1 MKNEISAVVLF
12 LSKLLKNNNKL
23 RKEEI
28 EIFSEEL
35 SRILHDKYVNHWY
48 PETPAKGQAYR
59 CIRVNR
65 FQGVDPDL
73 QKACFNSGL
82 VYEDLGLPWEMT
94 LWVDPCEVCCRYG
107 EKNPSF
113 VVASFASNNEKMEIS
128 QKVKNAMEKVT
139 SDYHSGSSSDDEVYI
154 NKKIPP
160 PPPPH
165 MMLAPR
171 SSFYSTMDM
180 TPLGDQV
187 PEFRPQ
193 PAPSWNKNP
202 KKRHGAHYQYQPRY
216 ASGYQPGRNK
226 TYGRVRWL
234 QPVLP
239 SEQNHWQHSLHM
251 LGAGHQCLV

>member
-113 VVASFASNNEKMEIS
+113 VVASFASNNDKMEIS
-128 QKVKNAMEKVT
+128 QKVKYAMEKVT

-154 NKKIPP
+154 NKKMPL

-165 MMLAPR
+165 MMLGAGA
-171 SSFYSTMDM
+171 SY
-180 TPLGDQV
+180 QV

-193 PAPSWNKNP
+193 PTPSWNKNP
-202 KKRHGAHYQYQPRY
+202 KKKQGGHYQYQPRY
-216 ASGYQPGRNK
+216 ASGYQQGRNK
-226 TYGRVRWL
+226 AYGRVPWLPPVL
-234 QPVLP
+234 QP
-239 SEQNHWQHSLHM
+239 EQNHWQSLHM

>member
-1 MKNEISAVVLF
+1 MKNEISAVVFF

-23 RKEEI
+23 TKEEI

-82 VYEDLGLPWEMT
+82 VYEELGLPWEMT

-113 VVASFASNNEKMEIS
+113 VVASFASNNDQMEIS
-128 QKVKNAMEKVT
+128 QKVMYAMDKVT

-160 PPPPH
+160 PPLPPH
-165 MMLAPR
+165 MMIGAGA
-171 SSFYSTMDM
+171 SYK
-180 TPLGDQV
+180 V
-187 PEFRPQ
+187 PEYRP
-193 PAPSWNKNP
+193 PPTPSWNRNP
-202 KKRHGAHYQYQPRY
+202 KKKQGAHCHFQPRH
-216 ASGYQPGRNK
+216 ASGYQQGRSK
-226 TYGRVRWL
+226 AYGRVPWL
-234 QPVLP
+234 PPVLQT
-239 SEQNHWQHSLHM
+239 EQNPWHSLHM